1 MGDDTIYFAVGFKSF
16 DITRGVSRVETWY
29 DWVERGRKMMTRM
42 SISQKTME
50 WLAFA
55 LKEASKG
62 QGNSVCRWKYRD
74 QFAEFFCSRNYNK
87 SGRYVSILKLQGKR
101 RAVIFIPEW
110 SLNSGWL
117 DIATKITRFINVKAH
132 KAVKMMHRETEEGLS
147 YSDTVRNNKWAT
159 REMNAAKIQQRGKKL
174 VITDATTT
182 NQNEILAKSVIGSLP
197 EKVSEASLSEIRRW
211 AASTWKHKHGI
222 NIYDLGHNRF
232 LFEFPNKTAANH
244 IIRGE
249 WFWKS
254 HKFIMQ
260 WWLPTSTSSHN
271 RLDQVWI
278 RVVGLPLQLWSQK
291 VFREIGNLCG
301 GWIRTEEETEL
312 RNHLKWARMK
322 VRGVGNS
329 VPKSVELVHEGLTFK
344 VPIWVEMPVKV
355 VADSRSK
362 IPLTTQRFDEGT
374 VGIQDESLLGF
385 IEVTGHVGSS
395 FDPEILNWPAVSACV
410 KARVAEVP
418 LPTTSNK
425 SDAVVKKKNLGP
437 DLLAQFVSTGLVCRP
452 SSSLI
457 DPISAE
463 LEANNSN
470 FYITLNCGEGEEAEQ
485 DREETEKE
493 DDFHED
499 SREEEARV
507 ILETPKP

>member
-1 MGDDTIYFAVGFKSF
+1 MGDDTIYFDVGFKSS
-16 DITRGVSRVETWY
+16 DITRGVSRAETWY
-29 DWVERGRKMMTRM
+29 DWVERGCKMMTRM

-132 KAVKMMHRETEEGLS
+132 KVVKMMHRETEESLS
-147 YSDTVRNNKWAT
+147 YSDTVKNNKWAT

-197 EKVSEASLSEIRRW
+197 EEVPEASLSEIRRW
-211 AASTWKHKHGI
+211 AANTWKHKHGI

-232 LFEFPNKTAANH
+232 LFEFPNKIAADH
-244 IIRGE
+244 IVRGE

-254 HKFIMQ
+254 HKFILQ
-260 WWLPTSTSSHN
+260 WWSPTSTSSHN

-291 VFREIGNLCG
+291 GSCKIRNLCG

-322 VRGVGNS
+322 VRGDGDS

-344 VPIWVEMPVKV
+344 VPI
-355 VADSRSK
+355 
-362 IPLTTQRFDEGT
+362 
-374 VGIQDESLLGF
+374 
-385 IEVTGHVGSS
+385 
-395 FDPEILNWPAVSACV
+395 
-410 KARVAEVP
+410 
-418 LPTTSNK
+418 
-425 SDAVVKKKNLGP
+425 
-437 DLLAQFVSTGLVCRP
+437 
-452 SSSLI
+452 
-457 DPISAE
+457 
-463 LEANNSN
+463 
-470 FYITLNCGEGEEAEQ
+470 
-485 DREETEKE
+485 
-493 DDFHED
+493 
-499 SREEEARV
+499 
-507 ILETPKP
+507 